1 MASQKYLDL
10 LEKMKDLHIRKSAG
24 YVGQNNPDAWAN
36 FRMSEGFGVSAFLG
50 CLIRMSDKFIRIQN
64 LVKNPKNDMVGE
76 SVRDTL
82 FDLASY
88 ALIAICLWDEGVERD
103 RNLEKLKDWEKK

>member
-10 LEKMKDLHIRKSAG
+10 LDKMKDLHIRKSAG
-24 YVGQNNPDAWAN
+24 YAGQNNPDAWAN

-50 CLIRMSDKFIRIQN
+50 CLIRITDKFIRIQN

-88 ALIAICLWDEGVERD
+88 ALIAICLWDEIEEVNVQVE
-103 RNLEKLKDWEKK
+103 KMKGYS